1 MGLFG
6 KPKIS
11 EEVIAGQ
18 FVLHVCRGVEESWPK
33 ITDELRQLLH
43 DDASV
48 LDDQFAPFEFALAV
62 IATQMQALS
71 NLLPADQAGRLRS
84 HIIRCLCS
92 DELGTYP
99 KEALDEY
106 QAAWDRS
113 LQVPEP
119 PYFGIASVLFDK
131 LGCSEALSIGRASF
145 KSPITLMALGSTVV
159 TFGGAF
165 WKTAVSQ
172 YSIVS

>member
-6 KPKIS
+6 KQKIS
-11 EEVIAGQ
+11 ETAIAGQ

-33 ITDELRQLLH
+33 IAEELRELFR

-62 IATQMQALS
+62 VATQMQALPK
-71 NLLPADQAGRLRS
+71 LLSADQAARIRS
-84 HIIRCLCS
+84 HIVCCLCS
-92 DELGTYP
+92 DKLGTYP
-99 KEALDEY
+99 AEAIDEY

-119 PYFGIASVLFDK
+119 PYDRIASVLFDK
-131 LGCSEALSIGRASF
+131 FGCSDKVSIGKASF
-145 KSPITLMALGSTVV
+145 KSPTMLMALGSAVV
-159 TFGGAF
+159 TFGGQF
-165 WKTAVSQ
+165 WKAAVSQ
-172 YSIVS
+172 YRIVT